1 VEPTEVCCNV
11 RWRGHGGLVSGG
23 RGVGVERGDDDKAKV
38 TAGVEPG
45 AEDGGGGGHKGGRSG
60 GGGGGRGRQHDNEGS
75 DGRPTMGARLGKTGD
90 RDIAWAGGGG
100 GGTRKCGHPP
110 YILRPCFNLTR

>member
-1 VEPTEVCCNV
+1 VQKPGAGVEPTEVCCNV

-45 AEDGGGGGHKGGRSG
+45 AEDGGGGGAQWRSQRRR
-60 GGGGGRGRQHDNEGS
+60 GRGQGQA
-75 DGRPTMGARLGKTGD
+75 T
-90 RDIAWAGGGG
+90 
-100 GGTRKCGHPP
+100 
-110 YILRPCFNLTR
+110 